1 MLTTRSPRWLVQFSK
16 LEPDRSGGSTV
27 RLDSFVSVHSRNSL
41 KSNVTAGN
49 QGTLWTFPKSPTLT
63 RSVWECS
70 NATSERKPQIRMATI
85 PATPRPQIAKRRS
98 TRIALNTSIG
108 LSGHDRQECPFTM
121 PAKATNLNR
130 HGAAIQLP
138 RQLLVGSTVMVRNA
152 RGTQVSARVVAQL
165 AVSQGLSIYGI
176 EFLQQDDTTNSF
188 WGITFPALE
197 GRTSGAQAA
206 DQIGIARRRRGMQS
220 LQSQLS

>member
-1 MLTTRSPRWLVQFSK
+1 
-16 LEPDRSGGSTV
+16 
-27 RLDSFVSVHSRNSL
+27 
-41 KSNVTAGN
+41 
-49 QGTLWTFPKSPTLT
+49 
-63 RSVWECS
+63 
-70 NATSERKPQIRMATI
+70 
-85 PATPRPQIAKRRS
+85 
-98 TRIALNTSIG
+98 
-108 LSGHDRQECPFTM
+108 M

-165 AVSQGLSIYGI
+165 AVSEGLSIYGI

-206 DQIGIARRRRGMQS
+206 DQIGIARRRGHAVPAKPTLLISARFLFEYSFLLCRETSSAHPLCRSPEVVRREAGHSRRRAVIGWMLNARRAGM
-220 LQSQLS
+220 